1 MTALVY
7 IHGFLSSPESHKA
20 LQLKRWLEEERSD
33 IDYHCP
39 ALSAYPGE
47 VQRDL
52 EGLIESLLPEPIYLM
67 GSSMGGFWATWLA
80 EKYDLPAILINPA
93 VKPTGLMPSYVGVEL
108 KNYHTDDTYILGNKD
123 IEALAALELAEP
135 KRPENYCLLV
145 QSGDET
151 LDYRQA
157 VNYYNASKQ
166 LLEEGG
172 DHGFQ
177 GFERHIPSSVAFC
190 DTFYKK
196 TL

>member
-20 LQLKRWLEEERSD
+20 LQVKHWLEHERSD
-33 IDYHCP
+33 IEYHCP
-39 ALSAYPGE
+39 ALSAYPGRVLE
-47 VQRDL
+47 DL
-52 EGLIESLLPEPIYLM
+52 EGLVESLLPEPVYLM

-80 EKYDLPAILINPA
+80 EKYNLPAILINPA
-93 VKPTGLMPSYVGVEL
+93 VKPTELMPKYVGVNL
-108 KNYHTDDTYILGNKD
+108 KNYHTDDSYILGNKD

-135 KRPENYCLLV
+135 KRAENYWLLV

-157 VNYYNASKQ
+157 INYYKACEQ

-177 GFERHIPSSVAFC
+177 GFERHIPGSLAFC

-196 TL
+196 TT